1 MMPLVITKEAPAFD
15 LAQIGTG
22 DFVRAR
28 HRTWK
33 DDINGIV
40 VYIDTETAQIVY
52 LPKVHRA
59 TRYFTIR
66 ASEIQNGEWA
76 MMHSRDLQTIEKVEM
91 TNGYD

>member
-1 MMPLVITKEAPAFD
+1 MSLVITKESPAFA
-15 LAQIGTG
+15 LGKIAVG

-33 DDINGIV
+33 ESINGIV
-40 VYIDTETAQIVY
+40 VYIDSEMAQIVY
-52 LPKVHRA
+52 LPKIHRA

-66 ASEIQNGEWA
+66 AQEVQNSEWA
-76 MMHSRDLQTIEKVEM
+76 IAHSRDLASVEKVEM

>member
-1 MMPLVITKEAPAFD
+1 MALVITKETTLFD
-15 LAQIGTG
+15 LKKIGVG

-33 DDINGIV
+33 ESINGIV
-40 VYIDTETAQIVY
+40 VYIDSEMAQIVY
-52 LPKVHRA
+52 LPKIHRA

-66 ASEIQNGEWA
+66 AQEVQNSEWA
-76 MMHSRDLQTIEKVEM
+76 IAHSRDLESVEKVEM

>member
-1 MMPLVITKEAPAFD
+1 MALILTKESPEFD
-15 LAQIGTG
+15 LAKIAVG

-40 VYIDTETAQIVY
+40 VYVCAEKAQIVY

-76 MMHSRDLQTIEKVEM
+76 IVHSRDLASVEKVEM

>member
-1 MMPLVITKEAPAFD
+1 MALVVTREATVFD
-15 LAQIGTG
+15 LEKIGVG

-33 DDINGIV
+33 EDINGIV
-40 VYIDTETAQIVY
+40 VYICAERAEIVY
-52 LPKVHRA
+52 LPKIHRA

-66 ASEIQNGEWA
+66 AQEVQNGEWSIV
-76 MMHSRDLQTIEKVEM
+76 HSRDLESVEKVEM

>member
-1 MMPLVITKEAPAFD
+1 MALVITKETTLFD
-15 LAQIGTG
+15 LKKIGVG

-33 DDINGIV
+33 ENINGIV
-40 VYIDTETAQIVY
+40 VYICDEKAEIVY
-52 LPKVHRA
+52 LPKIHRA

-66 ASEIQNGEWA
+66 AQEVQNGEWA
-76 MMHSRDLQTIEKVEM
+76 IAHSRDLESVEKMEM